1 MLLGTTS
8 LGAGRQPIVKQTVK
22 RNILYVGG
30 SGPGNYTTIQSA
42 IDSASAGD
50 TVFVY
55 SGTYNENL
63 IVDKSIKLI
72 GEGEDTCSING
83 DGVRNV
89 VNITTNWINMTGFR
103 IVGNGGECGIYVITD
118 NVTLSH
124 NHVSGNIIG
133 ISLDESTDSTLFMNN
148 VTENYGI
155 GLKKG
160 IGIYINNSR
169 FVDVLYNNI
178 SKNHALAQYANPSQ
192 ESGIGLVIEN
202 SENINVEHN
211 KIFENYGVCE
221 YTFSMGYSGIGLYIE
236 SSENVNIENNNI
248 FENYGV
254 SEYQYSMLYTGIGI
268 DFDQSDNNNIRS
280 NNIYENY
287 QLGTGSIGGTGM
299 AIAFSSSDHNNVS
312 YNCIYGNIGDDSMS
326 FDITIELQG
335 SYYNDFHGN
344 NIFENGGDAMIL
356 NYADYNNIIENVI
369 SNNSGNGL
377 NLYYG
382 CDHNHIMNNSIISNS
397 DNGVRI
403 LQSKHNQIEF
413 NNISK
418 NSKNGL
424 HIAGINYGNSE
435 YNVVSHNI
443 ISKNSGNGIQLDRDD
458 AHAITRYNH
467 LLNNEIFENS
477 IGIKIANCSNNN
489 EVRNNS
495 IRDNY
500 DYGVYISSSC
510 YSNVLY
516 HNNLESNVN
525 QANDEGTD
533 TWDNGNTSGGNYW
546 DDYAGNDSD
555 GDGIGDTPYVIPGNN
570 NEDNYPYM
578 VRNGWIDNHPPVAN
592 FTWVI
597 NDLTITFSSTSTDPD
612 NDIVNWTWSFGD
624 GSTSYGEN
632 VVHQYGASGGYV
644 VNLTVKDDDSVT
656 DSIEK
661 AVVLVDNQPPT
672 AAFSYSPT
680 NPTTEDIIQFT
691 DESTDP
697 DGIIMSWI
705 WTFGDGNTS
714 SGQNPSHQFV
724 ESGIYT
730 VSLTVTD
737 DDGANDTVQKTI
749 IVSSLNHP
757 PNPPVI
763 CGPTSGKAG
772 ITYTYNL
779 SSTDPED
786 DDVYYYV
793 DWGDN
798 TSSGWIGPYMS
809 GEIITANHSWSQQ
822 GSYTIKA
829 KAKDVYG
836 AESNWTMLPIT
847 MPLDQPGSQ
856 SQPQVNP
863 SPSQQST
870 PSVSKLVSTTQ
881 QPTTGSTTIS
891 SQPSSTTTQQS
902 VTSSTTTTTSTSATK
917 TTTATST
924 APASKSTSLPTSR

>member
-1 MLLGTTS
+1 MLLDTAS
-8 LGAGRQPIVKQTVK
+8 LSAGRTAPVYG
-22 RNILYVGG
+22 NILYVGG

-42 IDSASAGD
+42 IDSASDGD

-89 VNITTNWINMTGFR
+89 VNITANWINMTGFR

-312 YNCIYGNIGDDSMS
+312 YNYIYDNIGDDSMS

-335 SYYNDFHGN
+335 SYYNDFYCN
-344 NIFENGGDAMIL
+344 DIFENGGDALIL
-356 NYADYNNIIENVI
+356 NFADNNNIIKNDI

-382 CDHNHIMNNSIISNS
+382 CDHNHVMNNNINGNS

-403 LQSKHNQIEF
+403 LQSDDNQIKF
-413 NNISK
+413 NDISE
-418 NSKNGL
+418 NSGNGIYL
-424 HIAGINYGNSE
+424 ASINYGNSE
-435 YNVVSHNI
+435 YNIVSNNI
-443 ISKNSGNGIQLDRDD
+443 VSKNSGSGIRLDRDD
-458 AHAITRYNH
+458 AHAVTRYNH
-467 LLNNEIFENS
+467 LLHNEIFENS
-477 IGIKIANCSNNN
+477 IGIEIANYSNNN

-525 QANDEGTD
+525 QADDEGTD

-570 NEDNYPYM
+570 NEDNYPWM
-578 VRNGWIDNHPPVAN
+578 VRNGWISTDDNPPVAN

-597 NDLTITFSSTSTDPD
+597 NDLTVTFNSTSTDPD
-612 NDIVNWTWSFGD
+612 NDIVNFTWSFGD
-624 GSTSYGEN
+624 ESTSYGEN
-632 VVHQYGASGGYV
+632 VIHQYSTSGEYV
-644 VNLTVKDDDSVT
+644 VNLTVKDDDNAT

-661 AVVLVDNQPPT
+661 TVVLVGNQPPT

-697 DGIIMSWI
+697 DGTITSWVWI
-705 WTFGDGNTS
+705 FGDGNTS
-714 SGQNPSHQFV
+714 SGQNPEHQYI

-737 DDGANDTVQKTI
+737 DDGANDALQKTI
-749 IVSSLNHP
+749 IVSSINHP
-757 PNPPVI
+757 PNPPI
-763 CGPTSGKAG
+763 ISGPTSGKAG

-779 SSTDPED
+779 SSTDQD
-786 DDVYYYV
+786 DDNVFYYV

-798 TSSGWIGPYMS
+798 TNSGWIGPYVS
-809 GEIITANHSWSQQ
+809 GETITVNHSWSQQ
-822 GSYTIKA
+822 GVYTIKA
-829 KAKDVYG
+829 KAKDIYG
-836 AESNWTMLPIT
+836 AESDWTMLPVT
-847 MPLDQPGSQ
+847 MPLDLPGVHSQ
-856 SQPQVNP
+856 THVYPSPNP
-863 SPSQQST
+863 SQKIIQPAQQST
-870 PSVSKLVSTTQ
+870 TGYTSI
-881 QPTTGSTTIS
+881 PT
-891 SQPSSTTTQQS
+891 
-902 VTSSTTTTTSTSATK
+902 STTTTTV
-917 TTTATST
+917 ST
-924 APASKSTSLPTSR
+924 APTSKSTSLPTSK